1 MKCSAE
7 RGPVHRPSLRRRSS
21 AACNGACA
29 SAASWFASRGPLFCH
44 DRLACPLFRR
54 SDLIACAD
62 SGRTAFPDAVPEG
75 LNFLV
80 AAAVASN
87 ASAMATSKRASCV
100 VALVAVAG
108 RVTQMTHPAGDV
120 LSVMH
125 LTMGRVVVW
134 RNPTQDPDAFL
145 PAPGSP

>member
-7 RGPVHRPSLRRRSS
+7 RGSGSSTFFEKAFVSRVKRRVCIGSELVRVSD
-21 AACNGACA
+21 A
-29 SAASWFASRGPLFCH
+29 PLFCH
-44 DRLACPLFRR
+44 DRLACPLLRR

-75 LNFLV
+75 LNFRV

-125 LTMGRVVVW
+125 LTMGRVVV
-134 RNPTQDPDAFL
+134 
-145 PAPGSP
+145 